1 MKIITIAMQKGG
13 VGKSTLTRSL
23 AVAASK
29 VGHNVLVLDMDA
41 QQSISQWAERR
52 NEQLPVVK
60 FSSEI
65 ELPKMLERAK
75 RAGCDLVIID
85 TPPARST
92 AAPAAIEEAD
102 LVIVP
107 CTPDIEAYEQLPRT
121 ARVARTTGKPAAVVL
136 TMVHPNNQ
144 REEKIAREVF
154 AAIGI
159 PMAEAIFH
167 RFKVAS
173 RRQPGRSHGA
183 GNRTRQQG
191 SEGNTDLMGLGLCK
205 IADWHKCKCARNSEA
220 LVMAK
225 SKVTAESFLEKM
237 DISDPEVTT
246 PAGTPAETPLAKP
259 GPGRAG
265 LKHIGGY
272 FNKETTEQVAILRAR
287 LDLNNSQLLKRAIE
301 ELYSREIAAR
311 KFGDR

>member
-1 MKIITIAMQKGG
+1 MKTVTIAMQKGG

-41 QQSISQWAERR
+41 QQSISQWSERR
-52 NEQLPVVK
+52 DEQLPVVK

-136 TMVHPNNQ
+136 TMVHPNSQ
-144 REEKIAREVF
+144 REEKIARKVF

-167 RFKVAS
+167 RFKVHRDAS
-173 RRQPGRSHGA
+173 RE
-183 GNRTRQQG
+183 G
-191 SEGNTDLMGLGLCK
+191 STAQEIEPDSKAAKEIQILWNWVCAALQIGTNANVHK
-205 IADWHKCKCARNSEA
+205 IAR
-220 LVMAK
+220 
-225 SKVTAESFLEKM
+225 
-237 DISDPEVTT
+237 
-246 PAGTPAETPLAKP
+246 
-259 GPGRAG
+259 R
-265 LKHIGGY
+265 
-272 FNKETTEQVAILRAR
+272 
-287 LDLNNSQLLKRAIE
+287 
-301 ELYSREIAAR
+301 
-311 KFGDR
+311 

>member
-1 MKIITIAMQKGG
+1 MKTITIAMQKGG

-52 NEQLPVVK
+52 DEQLPVVK

-65 ELPKMLERAK
+65 ELPKMLETAK

-92 AAPAAIEEAD
+92 AAPAA
-102 LVIVP
+102 
-107 CTPDIEAYEQLPRT
+107 
-121 ARVARTTGKPAAVVL
+121 VVL
-136 TMVHPNNQ
+136 TMVHPNSQ

-167 RFKVAS
+167 RFKVHRDAS
-173 RRQPGRSHGA
+173 REGA
-183 GNRTRQQG
+183 TAQEIEPDSKAAKEIQILWNWVCAELQIGTNA
-191 SEGNTDLMGLGLCK
+191 NVHK
-205 IADWHKCKCARNSEA
+205 IAR
-220 LVMAK
+220 
-225 SKVTAESFLEKM
+225 
-237 DISDPEVTT
+237 
-246 PAGTPAETPLAKP
+246 
-259 GPGRAG
+259 R
-265 LKHIGGY
+265 
-272 FNKETTEQVAILRAR
+272 
-287 LDLNNSQLLKRAIE
+287 
-301 ELYSREIAAR
+301 
-311 KFGDR
+311 

>member
-1 MKIITIAMQKGG
+1 MKTITIAMQKGG
-13 VGKSTLTRSL
+13 VGKSTLARSL

-52 NEQLPVVK
+52 DEQLPVVK

-65 ELPKMLERAK
+65 ELPKMLESAK

-85 TPPARST
+85 TPPAV
-92 AAPAAIEEAD
+92 EEAD

-121 ARVARTTGKPAAVVL
+121 ARVARTTGQPAAAVL

-159 PMAEAIFH
+159 PMAEGIFH
-167 RFKVAS
+167 RFKVHRDAS
-173 RRQPGRSHGA
+173 REGA
-183 GNRTRQQG
+183 TAQEIEPDSKAAKEIQVLWDWVCAELQIGTNATVH
-191 SEGNTDLMGLGLCK
+191 K
-205 IADWHKCKCARNSEA
+205 IAR
-220 LVMAK
+220 
-225 SKVTAESFLEKM
+225 
-237 DISDPEVTT
+237 
-246 PAGTPAETPLAKP
+246 
-259 GPGRAG
+259 R
-265 LKHIGGY
+265 
-272 FNKETTEQVAILRAR
+272 
-287 LDLNNSQLLKRAIE
+287 
-301 ELYSREIAAR
+301 
-311 KFGDR
+311 